1 VLRCVELMSDEE
13 RSSIQ
18 SALHVESA
26 LQYPQAKQE
35 QMSGTL
41 AQKYEYTSVSRRCWC
56 GERGEDVERRNIA
69 AEAVREVNC
78 TCRIV
83 SELRAWLFSRGSE
96 QPQEKE
102 MGREI

>member
-1 VLRCVELMSDEE
+1 MSDEE

-18 SALHVESA
+18 SALHLQSA
-26 LQYPQAKQE
+26 LQYPQAKRE

-41 AQKYEYTSVSRRCWC
+41 VQMYENTSVSRKIWC
-56 GERGEDVERRNIA
+56 SERGQDVERRNIA
-69 AEAVREVNC
+69 TEAVSEVHC
-78 TCRIV
+78 TCRVV